1 MLIAQWLFD
10 FFNFVNGRF
19 PTATAHT
26 FVPRPDLPLEVNGEE
41 MNIKKLYEKF
51 RGTNS
56 HALVSSQFLGA
67 LKIFFDG
74 QIEITRRFLTETYEN
89 LTVSTLS
96 TNESLNSIP

>member
-41 MNIKKLYEKF
+41 MNIKK
-51 RGTNS
+51 T
-56 HALVSSQFLGA
+56 
-67 LKIFFDG
+67 I
-74 QIEITRRFLTETYEN
+74 
-89 LTVSTLS
+89 
-96 TNESLNSIP
+96 